1 MDASRHH
8 DNSNRATPIHGVQGR
23 HGEGGRIMISDEKL
37 RHYAVNFLKDEI
49 AAIDKTLKNVRTEG
63 EKDLLQNLQ
72 RDLRHDLEEIE
83 REENNAR

>member
-1 MDASRHH
+1 
-8 DNSNRATPIHGVQGR
+8 
-23 HGEGGRIMISDEKL
+23 MISDEKL

-72 RDLRHDLEEIE
+72 RDLIRDLGNIE
-83 REENNAR
+83 REAQGDE

>member
-1 MDASRHH
+1 
-8 DNSNRATPIHGVQGR
+8 
-23 HGEGGRIMISDEKL
+23 MISDEKL

>member
-1 MDASRHH
+1 
-8 DNSNRATPIHGVQGR
+8 
-23 HGEGGRIMISDEKL
+23 MISDEKL

-72 RDLRHDLEEIE
+72 RDLIRDLENIE
-83 REENNAR
+83 REAQGDE

>member
-1 MDASRHH
+1 
-8 DNSNRATPIHGVQGR
+8 
-23 HGEGGRIMISDEKL
+23 MISDEKL

-72 RDLRHDLEEIE
+72 QDLRHDLEEIE
-83 REENNAR
+83 REANNE

>member
-1 MDASRHH
+1 
-8 DNSNRATPIHGVQGR
+8 
-23 HGEGGRIMISDEKL
+23 MISDEKL

-63 EKDLLQNLQ
+63 EKNLLQNLQ

>member
-1 MDASRHH
+1 
-8 DNSNRATPIHGVQGR
+8 
-23 HGEGGRIMISDEKL
+23 MISDEKL

-72 RDLRHDLEEIE
+72 RDLIRDLEDIE
-83 REENNAR
+83 REVQDYE

>member
-1 MDASRHH
+1 
-8 DNSNRATPIHGVQGR
+8 
-23 HGEGGRIMISDEKL
+23 MISDEKL

-83 REENNAR
+83 REANNE

>member
-1 MDASRHH
+1 
-8 DNSNRATPIHGVQGR
+8 
-23 HGEGGRIMISDEKL
+23 MISDEKL

-83 REENNAR
+83 RKEEHGTR

>member
-1 MDASRHH
+1 
-8 DNSNRATPIHGVQGR
+8 
-23 HGEGGRIMISDEKL
+23 MISDEKL

-83 REENNAR
+83 REEEHGTR

>member
-1 MDASRHH
+1 
-8 DNSNRATPIHGVQGR
+8 
-23 HGEGGRIMISDEKL
+23 MISDEKL

-63 EKDLLQNLQ
+63 EKNLLQNLQ

-83 REENNAR
+83 REEEHGTR

>member
-1 MDASRHH
+1 
-8 DNSNRATPIHGVQGR
+8 
-23 HGEGGRIMISDEKL
+23 MISDEKL

-83 REENNAR
+83 REEEGWN

>member
-1 MDASRHH
+1 
-8 DNSNRATPIHGVQGR
+8 
-23 HGEGGRIMISDEKL
+23 MISDEKL

-72 RDLRHDLEEIE
+72 RDLIRDLEDIE
-83 REENNAR
+83 REAQGDE